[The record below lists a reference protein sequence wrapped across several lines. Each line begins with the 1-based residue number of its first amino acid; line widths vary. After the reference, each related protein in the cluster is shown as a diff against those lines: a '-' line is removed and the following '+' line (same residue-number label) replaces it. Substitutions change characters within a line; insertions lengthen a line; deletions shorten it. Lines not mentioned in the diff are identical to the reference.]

1 MQKALSKNKV
11 YFFLNAKYGGVYSVV
26 KNIITYSQFQFDY
39 HIIILVNKS
48 ITPDFIAL
56 DYLDKEKQHV
66 FKYNPSDNFYTT
78 CKRLARIIPDQKAVL
93 VANDWLELGMVSLLG
108 MNNPVVQI
116 VHGNYDYYFE
126 LAQKHSDSVNY
137 FVAVSESIAERVKIG
152 LGKKCSKVAHV
163 PFPVNMGVIHQHA
176 YKELRILFIAADLKC
191 PNKNFQCIKD
201 INAKLEENGI
211 KAKWNVVGGGYAIE
225 EMKEWW
231 GNSNNELIYHGFL
244 QANEL
249 TSVFNTSNVYLLPS
263 AKEGLPV
270 SLVEAMSNG
279 LVPIINL
286 WDDGIL
292 SLVKSG
298 VNGYVVEKNDVN
310 LYFKYLVYLNSQI
323 QDIGDMGK
331 KAFEA
336 VVDKFNPNVQ
346 VHQYEK
352 IFSEVYGSFTSRKP
366 QKVYGSR
373 LDHPLIP
380 NFITRN
386 YRELTNRFHG

>member
-1 MQKALSKNKV
+1 MQKALYKKKV

-26 KNIITYSQFQFDY
+26 KNIITYSQLQFDY
-39 HIIILVNKS
+39 QIIILVNKS
-48 ITPDFIAL
+48 ITPDFISL

-66 FKYNPSDNFYTT
+66 FRYTHSDNFYTT
-78 CKRLARIIPDQKAVL
+78 CKRLARLVPDQKSVL
-93 VANDWLELGMVSLLG
+93 VANDWVELGMVSLLG

-137 FVAVSESIAERVKIG
+137 FVAVSESIAESVKVG
-152 LGKKCSKVAHV
+152 LGKKCLRVTHV

-176 YKELRILFIAADLKC
+176 YKDLRILFIAADLKC
-191 PNKNFQCIKD
+191 PNKNFQYIKE
-201 INAKLEENGI
+201 INVKLEENGI
-211 KAKWNVVGGGYAIE
+211 KAKWNVVGGGYAPE
-225 EMKEWW
+225 EIKQWW
-231 GNSNNELIYHGFL
+231 GNSHNELIYHGFL
-244 QANEL
+244 QGNDLA
-249 TSVFNTSNVYLLPS
+249 SVFNTSNVYLLPS
-263 AKEGLPV
+263 EKEGLPV

-286 WDDGIL
+286 WDKGVYT
-292 SLVKSG
+292 LVKSG
-298 VNGYVVEKNDVN
+298 VNGYVVEKNEVN
-310 LYFKYLVYLNSQI
+310 QYLKYLTYLNSQI

-336 VVDKFNPNVQ
+336 VADKFNPNLQ
-346 VHQYEK
+346 AHQYEK
-352 IFSEVYGSFTSRKP
+352 IFSEVHGSFTSRNP

-380 NFITRN
+380 NFITKN
-386 YRELTNRFHG
+386 YREFASRIHG